1 MLRAE
6 MCTAPKRL
14 VRRLAA
20 QPHIGT
26 WLVSVYSGVYMYEH
40 PARREEYMRELRA
53 AVSGY
58 LLSSGARRRNVL
70 YMYEPQLLATL
81 RRDERAYDNY
91 FAYAV
96 EKLLMARAAALVDT
110 RGCTHGAVPR
120 RFHAG
125 LSTEAKATRAEA
137 RARAAATAAAKMRWW
152 WLLRGVAVVAGACV
166 GVGAVVVLSLA
177 EAEACAI

>member
-26 WLVSVYSGVYMYEH
+26 WLVSVYSGVYEH

-58 LLSSGARRRNVL
+58 LPSSGARRRNVL
-70 YMYEPQLLATL
+70 YEPQLLATL
-81 RRDERAYDNY
+81 RRDERGDNY

-110 RGCTHGAVPR
+110 RGCTHGAAPR
-120 RFHAG
+120 RFRAG

-137 RARAAATAAAKMRWW
+137 RARAAATVAAKMRRW

-166 GVGAVVVLSLA
+166 GVGAVVLLWPRWRRARSS
-177 EAEACAI
+177 